1 MNLSLI
7 YNFHIFL
14 AVGAYHP
21 ENTDLYRKK
30 DFNNGNSSVFRKP
43 IAQKVTKESEV
54 PAPNEYNVSNANKQQ
69 FKTNNVCADSAF
81 KSNTKR
87 EFLSLDKIKNLPAP
101 GTYNV
106 NDDVLHESSKVPFS
120 SFKSTVQRNTFVPI
134 DNIPGFVYIIL
145 LIIIKLIIILN
156 HFKSWR
162 VST

>member
-54 PAPNEYNVSNANKQQ
+54 PAPNEYNISNANKQQ

-87 EFLSLDKIKNLPAP
+87 EFLSLDKIKNLPAKL
-101 GTYNV
+101 GY
-106 NDDVLHESSKVPFS
+106 LMSVPLYL
-120 SFKSTVQRNTFVPI
+120 STFFLPFNF
-134 DNIPGFVYIIL
+134 
-145 LIIIKLIIILN
+145 
-156 HFKSWR
+156 
-162 VST
+162 